1 MYLLHNSVCFACIH
15 QLVLTFISIDAQA
28 RFICHARSFQL
39 WWIGDSGG
47 FRIANKLVKTVFV
60 FSLCIFFSFLSFV
73 RKKYSNF
80 GVDKWASCI
89 RTFSFNA
96 SMPRS
101 TPSLFAGYH
110 ICMTKEKG
118 WVEARHNKG
127 VYLTLYSWRSET
139 SQLSY
144 TVTNIAAVDVHGMC
158 IATSLL
164 SECMNSKP
172 YLLRLCWILLSEK
185 GCVYIIL
192 AWTSMLLIQQCRA
205 MRRPQNVEWVTRRF
219 HAFIFP
225 FVI

>member
-80 GVDKWASCI
+80 GVDKLASCI
-89 RTFSFNA
+89 RMLSLNA

-127 VYLTLYSWRSET
+127 VYLTLCLRRNESSKFTIIKVLNLATVDAPGVIFSFLCGYMLAIIVSLRMQCVSAYIYLTGRIIISAWALT
-139 SQLSY
+139 LS
-144 TVTNIAAVDVHGMC
+144 V
-158 IATSLL
+158 
-164 SECMNSKP
+164 
-172 YLLRLCWILLSEK
+172 RL
-185 GCVYIIL
+185 
-192 AWTSMLLIQQCRA
+192 
-205 MRRPQNVEWVTRRF
+205 
-219 HAFIFP
+219 
-225 FVI
+225 